1 MGNELLRLKHND
13 KDGGYRLLFSNAPLP
28 GGMDLSVIPG
38 G

>member
-13 KDGGYRLLFSNAPLP
+13 KDSYRLLFSNASLP
-28 GGMDLSVIPG
+28 GGMDLSIIPG